1 MAALGGPGAAG
12 AGCKTPCVLEARP
25 GIHVVRVTAKGYQ
38 GWAGLVEVKS
48 GMAARVLA
56 ALVKPRPKN
65 VATGLLEVKAL
76 LPAEI
81 YLDGRETG
89 RVTGDPPFALPP
101 GTYQVTLVAPSRSAR
116 PTAEVTIKVGKTT
129 TTPLLRFR

>member
-101 GTYQVTLVAPSRSAR
+101 GIYQVTLVAPSRSAR
-116 PTAEVTIKVGKTT
+116 PTAEVIIKVGKTT